1 MSVDPFAT
9 GTKIAVVVEEE
20 TVPTLTFE
28 EVQALLKAGVADPV
42 NIKFVPTLV

>member
-20 TVPTLTFE
+20 TVPTKVFE
-28 EVQALLKAGVADPV
+28 ELHVLLEAAVPFPV
-42 NIKFVPTLV
+42 KVKLVPTTV